1 MATAEL
7 MLDAEALF
15 EALDR
20 KRRRL
25 KWNRQNVAEELGVAA
40 CTVSYWGAGG
50 RIGSDSALRA
60 CVWLDRDLRDFAKRD
75 EAAKTLRSRSRN
87 SKSGTRRVEP
97 VD

>member
-25 KWNRQNVAEELGVAA
+25 KWNRKKVAEELGVAA
-40 CTVSYWGAGG
+40 CTVSYWGTGG
-50 RIGSDSALRA
+50 RIGSDAALRA
-60 CVWLDRDLRDFAKRD
+60 CVWLDCDIKDFIKKD
-75 EAAKTLRSRSRN
+75 EAA
-87 SKSGTRRVEP
+87 
-97 VD
+97 